1 MHIPDQES
9 RGHTSPPIQYVT
21 VLGLLLVLTVITYG
35 ASYIDWGS
43 TLLNVI
49 IAVII
54 ASVKASLVM
63 LYFMHMKH
71 ENKLIWGFGV
81 LYPIVIFG
89 ILITMTS
96 IDIFL
101 RVIPVQPQ

>member
-9 RGHTSPPIQYVT
+9 RGHISPPMHYVI
-21 VLGLLLVLTVITYG
+21 VLGLLLILTILTYA

-43 TLLNVI
+43 TLVNVI
-49 IAVII
+49 IAVVI
-54 ASVKASLVM
+54 AAVKAGLVM
-63 LYFMHMKH
+63 SYFMHMKH
-71 ENKLIWGFGV
+71 ESKLIWGFGIV
-81 LYPIVIFG
+81 YPIVIFG

-101 RVIPVQPQ
+101 RVIPVQPP